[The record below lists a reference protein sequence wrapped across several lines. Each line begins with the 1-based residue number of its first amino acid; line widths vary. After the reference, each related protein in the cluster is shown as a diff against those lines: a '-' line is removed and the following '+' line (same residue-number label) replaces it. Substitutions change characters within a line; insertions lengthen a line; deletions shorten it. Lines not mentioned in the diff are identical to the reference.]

1 MGGFVMKTVLT
12 ALVSLM
18 ILGTYGLASASS
30 ITIEADSD
38 WIKGSANAAALG
50 QVLEQLAERVGC
62 DVYIDTPLLEAPV
75 SFTIKENLTPEKAI
89 QRIVRPHSY
98 AMVFG
103 TEGTGNEPR
112 ILEVWV
118 FRKGEQHNA
127 SYVPL
132 KRDDSASDSSSS
144 PMLTGSDSMTPP
156 DTQTGV
162 SRAVEG
168 KDLVRRDLHVGKSA
182 FGTPVAKGREKRT
195 GPDYRPSAHQMRLA
209 YERYRLAKHRE
220 ERRLAEMSIR
230 QARANAERDRQV
242 TLAKRNE
249 ELKDQILKMTQK

>member
-1 MGGFVMKTVLT
+1 MKTVLT

-18 ILGTYGLASASS
+18 ILGTYSLASASS
-30 ITIEADSD
+30 ITIEAASD
-38 WIKGSANAAALG
+38 WIKGSADGAALG

-62 DVYIDTPLLEAPV
+62 NVYIDTPLLEAPV

-89 QRIVRPHSY
+89 QQIVRPHSY

-132 KRDDSASDSSSS
+132 KRDDSASS
-144 PMLTGSDSMTPP
+144 PMRTDSDSMAPP
-156 DTQTGV
+156 NTQTGV

-182 FGTPVAKGREKRT
+182 FGTPVAKGRDKRA
-195 GPDYRPSAHQMRLA
+195 GPDYRPSAQQMRLA

-220 ERRLAEMSIR
+220 ERRLAEISIR